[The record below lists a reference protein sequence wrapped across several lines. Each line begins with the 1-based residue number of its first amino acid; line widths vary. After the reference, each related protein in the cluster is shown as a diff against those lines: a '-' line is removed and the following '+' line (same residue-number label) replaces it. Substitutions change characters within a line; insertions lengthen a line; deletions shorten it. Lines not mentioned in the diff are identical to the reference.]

1 MALNDRTQPAA
12 APAHR
17 GRIAAAATT
26 AARPVTGSGA
36 APAGRIGPDGGAV
49 PGRSQQ
55 PRGPALRVDPIGCRA
70 HGLCA
75 ELLPGHV
82 TLDEWGYPILPTGPV
97 PPELLA
103 AARTA
108 VRECPVLALRLTAD

>member
-1 MALNDRTQPAA
+1 MDTDPNARLR
-12 APAHR
+12 R
-17 GRIAAAATT
+17 GRRRLRRVTGGVAVGAAAA
-26 AARPVTGSGA
+26 SG
-36 APAGRIGPDGGAV
+36 GRLGPDGGAA
-49 PGRSQQ
+49 PGRSRV
-55 PRGPALRVDPIGCRA
+55 PTGPALRVDPIGCRA

-103 AARTA
+103 AARAA
-108 VRECPVLALRLTAD
+108 VRECPVLALRLSAD